1 MGRRGAWALAAILL
15 LAAGPAWLGVRWYQ
29 GHDLLLSQAPERRAS
44 RLALPARESGVAL
57 PLDVPFALIHDTAGR
72 LLPEAFSDAGEA
84 EGTRYRYTVRRTRGI
99 TLSRAEDGDLR
110 VTTSLVVNGDAG
122 LSGGLA
128 ELLALGAKNFDAAA
142 DVQADL
148 ALSLDENWC
157 PTVGLDVAYQW
168 TKSPR
173 LEVIGGVW
181 VNVEERVRGRVD
193 AALRDLPRLLRE
205 AMPCDAIR
213 RQMQEAWRNYDIPVQ
228 LPAAPPLHV
237 LVHPLSL
244 GLSGLAVEQD
254 RLRLGLALQART
266 AVSATGGGMP
276 PAGPLPPLR
285 RVPDRNGRLQL
296 SIPIRAGYD
305 MIRDWLM
312 EQFGRRDIPF
322 EVAGQQGRLRIQE
335 IFLYPSA
342 PAVVAA
348 IRFTVDLPGTLFDT
362 SGRVTLSAR
371 PVVERG
377 GTRIRLAEIRFAR
390 DVDSLLWS
398 AATLAFE
405 AQIRARI
412 AEIAVY
418 DLRQGMADALKALQR
433 TLSDPARTG
442 GVRLT
447 LSRPSL
453 RLEQVVPEADALTVL
468 GTAEATVSA
477 ELRTL
482 PGG

>member
-1 MGRRGAWALAAILL
+1 LGKRGAWVLAAILL
-15 LAAGPAWLGVRWYQ
+15 LSAGPAWFGVRWYQ

-44 RLALPARESGVAL
+44 RLALPPRESEMAL
-57 PLDVPFALIHDTAGR
+57 PLRIPFPLIRDTAER
-72 LLPEAFSDAGEA
+72 LLPGTFSDAGEGD
-84 EGTRYRYTVRRTRGI
+84 GTRYRYTVRRTSDI
-99 TLSRAEDGDLR
+99 ALSRTEDGRLR
-110 VTTSLVVNGDAG
+110 VATSLVVNGDAG

-128 ELLALGAKNFDAAA
+128 ELLALGTKNFDAAA
-142 DVQADL
+142 EVQADL
-148 ALSLDENWC
+148 ALALGEDWC
-157 PTVGLDVAYQW
+157 PAVGVEVAYRW

-181 VNVEERVRGRVD
+181 VNVEGQVRGRVD

-213 RQMQEAWRNYDIPVQ
+213 RQMQEAWHNYDVPVQ

-237 LVHPLSL
+237 QVRPLAL

-254 RLRLGLALQART
+254 HLRLGLALQART
-266 AVSATGGGMP
+266 AVSDSAGGMP
-276 PAGPLPPLR
+276 PAGALPPLR
-285 RVPDRNGRLQL
+285 QVPDRNGRLQL
-296 SIPIRAGYD
+296 SIPVRAGYD

-312 EQFGRRDIPF
+312 EQFGKRDIPF
-322 EVAGQQGRLRIQE
+322 ELAGQQGTARIQD

-342 PAVVAA
+342 PAVAA
-348 IRFTVDLPGTLFDT
+348 SIRFTIDLPGALFDT
-362 SGRVTLSAR
+362 AGRITLSAR

-377 GTRIRLAEIRFAR
+377 GTRIRLTDIHFAR

-405 AQIRARI
+405 APIRARL
-412 AEIAVY
+412 AEIAAY
-418 DLRQGMADALKALQR
+418 DLRGGMADALKALQK
-433 TLSDPARTG
+433 TLSDPERTG

-447 LSRPSL
+447 LSKTSL
-453 RLEQVVPEADALTVL
+453 RLEQVVPENDALTVL

-477 ELRTL
+477 ELTAL